1 MKKLIDLH
9 LHLDG
14 SVPYQT
20 VRELLAKEGRSLP
33 EADLRKRL
41 SVSPDC
47 RNLDEYLDKFD
58 FPLSL
63 MQTAE
68 NLRLIVRELL
78 EELRGQGLVY
88 VEIRFA
94 PQRHTETLTQT
105 EAVQAVLDGRDDFY
119 AWQKGQAG
127 NDLHVNFLLC
137 LMRLVGQDEDN
148 WETVRV
154 AKEFKDQ
161 GVAGLDL
168 AGPENEEVANR
179 KYAPFFQQAR
189 EWGIPYTIH
198 AGEAMGPESMREA
211 LALGTKRIGHGI
223 RCQEDPSLVKELA
236 EDGIT
241 LECCA
246 SSNLNTKV
254 FDQIAEYPLR
264 SMLGQNLRVTL
275 NTDNMTVS
283 ATDLP
288 REYQLMEEQ
297 GLTKSEEKQLYLN
310 SVRAAFAS
318 QEEKDRLLALLEK

>member
-47 RNLDEYLDKFD
+47 RNLEEYLDKFD

-78 EELRGQGLVY
+78 AELRGQGLVY
-88 VEIRFA
+88 AEIRFA
-94 PQRHTETLTQT
+94 PQKHTETLTQA

-119 AWQKGQAG
+119 AWQKGQEG
-127 NDLHVNFLLC
+127 DDLHANFLLC
-137 LMRLVGQDEDN
+137 LMRLVEQNEAN
-148 WETVRV
+148 WETVKV
-154 AKEFKDQ
+154 AKDFLDQ

-168 AGPENEEVANR
+168 AGPENKEVANR
-179 KYAPFFQQAR
+179 KYEPFFQQAK

-211 LALGTKRIGHGI
+211 FALGTKRIGHGI
-223 RCQEDPSLVKELA
+223 RCQEDPSLVRELA
-236 EDGIT
+236 ADGIT

-264 SMLGQNLRVTL
+264 SMLGQKLRVTL

-283 ATDLP
+283 ATNLP

-318 QEEKDRLLALLEK
+318 QKEKDRLLALLEK

>member
-1 MKKLIDLH
+1 
-9 LHLDG
+9 
-14 SVPYQT
+14 
-20 VRELLAKEGRSLP
+20 
-33 EADLRKRL
+33 
-41 SVSPDC
+41 
-47 RNLDEYLDKFD
+47 
-58 FPLSL
+58 
-63 MQTAE
+63 
-68 NLRLIVRELL
+68 
-78 EELRGQGLVY
+78 
-88 VEIRFA
+88 
-94 PQRHTETLTQT
+94 
-105 EAVQAVLDGRDDFY
+105 
-119 AWQKGQAG
+119 
-127 NDLHVNFLLC
+127 
-137 LMRLVGQDEDN
+137 
-148 WETVRV
+148 V

-254 FDQIAEYPLR
+254 FGQIAEYPLR

-283 ATDLP
+283 ATNLP

>member
-14 SVPYQT
+14 SLPYQT

-78 EELRGQGLVY
+78 AELRGQGLVY
-88 VEIRFA
+88 AEIRFA
-94 PQRHTETLTQT
+94 PQKHTETLTQA

-119 AWQKGQAG
+119 AWQKGQEG
-127 NDLHVNFLLC
+127 DDLHANFLLC
-137 LMRLVGQDEDN
+137 LMRLVGQDEAN
-148 WETVRV
+148 WETLRV

-241 LECCA
+241 L
-246 SSNLNTKV
+246 
-254 FDQIAEYPLR
+254 
-264 SMLGQNLRVTL
+264 
-275 NTDNMTVS
+275 
-283 ATDLP
+283 
-288 REYQLMEEQ
+288 
-297 GLTKSEEKQLYLN
+297 
-310 SVRAAFAS
+310 
-318 QEEKDRLLALLEK
+318 

>member
-20 VRELLAKEGRSLP
+20 VRKLLAKEGKSLP
-33 EADLRKRL
+33 ETDLQKRL

-63 MQTAE
+63 MQTAD

-137 LMRLVGQDEDN
+137 LMRPVGQDEAN

-168 AGPENEEVANR
+168 AGPENEEVANH

-198 AGEAMGPESMREA
+198 AGESMGPESMREA

>member
-14 SVPYQT
+14 SVPHQT
-20 VRELLAKEGRSLP
+20 VRKLLAKGGKSLP
-33 EADLRKRL
+33 EADLRKSL

-47 RNLDEYLDKFD
+47 RSLDEYLDKFD

-63 MQTAE
+63 MQTAD

-94 PQRHTETLTQT
+94 PQQHTETLTQA

-119 AWQKGQAG
+119 AWQKEQEGD
-127 NDLHVNFLLC
+127 DLHANFLLC
-137 LMRLVGQDEDN
+137 LMRLVGQNEAN
-148 WETVRV
+148 WETVKV
-154 AKEFKDQ
+154 AKDFLDQ

-179 KYAPFFQQAR
+179 KYAPFFQQSK

-211 LALGTKRIGHGI
+211 LDLGTKRIGHGI
-223 RCQEDPSLVKELA
+223 RCQEDPSLVRELA
-236 EDGIT
+236 ADGIT

-264 SMLGQNLRVTL
+264 SMLEKELRVTL

-283 ATDLP
+283 ATNLP
-288 REYQLMEEQ
+288 HEYQLMEEQ

-318 QEEKDRLLALLEK
+318 QEEKERLLALLEK